1 MNQTEPETAK
11 FLKKLRN
18 VDGSRAATSR
28 LIQRE
33 RMRSQRAPSRAR
45 SAYFVLRALWPKAL
59 KNIFQTNPTA

>member
-18 VDGSRAATSR
+18 GLPRGYISAHSE
-28 LIQRE
+28 RE
-33 RMRSQRAPSRAR
+33 DAFTARTIPRRST
-45 SAYFVLRALWPKAL
+45 YFVLRALWPKAL

>member
-18 VDGSRAATSR
+18 GFPRGYLSAHSE
-28 LIQRE
+28 RE
-33 RMRSQRAPSRAR
+33 DAFTARHHPARAR
-45 SAYFVLRALWPKAL
+45 STYFVLRALWPKAL